1 MARPRAASS
10 ADTPKEPHAV
20 SLKGI
25 EFNKP
30 PVYQADEAYH
40 VSNSSSTCMQI
51 NKFLTPPSLSRPS
64 LSYQSPLPTANTKIS
79 PKASLSHPSTEADPQ
94 FILTPN
100 LLRYSAIPLDRLL
113 TGSSSPFPPAF
124 GSVYVGETFA
134 CTLSANNE
142 IASDETGRAVTSVR
156 IVAEMQTPSSVA
168 TLELD
173 PAGDAAQTDGL
184 QIGES
189 LQNIVRYDLK
199 EEGNHILAV
208 SVSYSETRLGQDS
221 QAASNRVRTFRKL
234 YQFVAQPC
242 LSVRTKASEL
252 PPLEVENKSLGPY
265 GKTRLLRF
273 ALEAQLENVGDGAVV
288 VKQTRLNPKAPFKS
302 QSLNWD
308 TSETESAP
316 PTLNPRDVLQVAF
329 LVEQEEGRQE
339 GLEGLQKDLK
349 RDGRATLGQ
358 LSIEWRGAMGDKGFL
373 TTGNL
378 MSRKRT

>member
-1 MARPRAASS
+1 
-10 ADTPKEPHAV
+10 
-20 SLKGI
+20 
-25 EFNKP
+25 
-30 PVYQADEAYH
+30 
-40 VSNSSSTCMQI
+40 
-51 NKFLTPPSLSRPS
+51 
-64 LSYQSPLPTANTKIS
+64 
-79 PKASLSHPSTEADPQ
+79 
-94 FILTPN
+94 
-100 LLRYSAIPLDRLL
+100 
-113 TGSSSPFPPAF
+113 
-124 GSVYVGETFA
+124 
-134 CTLSANNE
+134 
-142 IASDETGRAVTSVR
+142 
-156 IVAEMQTPSSVA
+156 MQTPSSVA
-168 TLELD
+168 TLELE
-173 PAGDAAQTDGL
+173 PSGDSAQSDGL

-189 LQNIVRYDLK
+189 LQKIVRYDLK

-208 SVSYSETRLGQDS
+208 SVSYSETRIGQDS
-221 QAASNRVRTFRKL
+221 QAASGRVRTFRKL

-288 VKQTRLNPKAPFKS
+288 VKVGISSQKQNMNPAHATFQQQTRLNPRPPFKS

-308 TSETESAP
+308 TMTLDESAVPP

-339 GLEGLQKDLK
+339 GLEALQKDLK
-349 RDGRATLGQ
+349 RDGRATMGQ

-378 MSRKRT
+378 MSRRRT

>member
-1 MARPRAASS
+1 MARPRAASG
-10 ADTPKEPHAV
+10 ADAPKEPHAV
-20 SLKGI
+20 SLK
-25 EFNKP
+25 
-30 PVYQADEAYH
+30 V
-40 VSNSSSTCMQI
+40 
-51 NKFLTPPSLSRPS
+51 LRLSRPS
-64 LSYQSPLPTANTKIS
+64 LSYQSPLPIANTKIS
-79 PKASLSHPSTEADPQ
+79 PKASLSYPSADSDAQ
-94 FILTPN
+94 FILTP
-100 LLRYSAIPLDRLL
+100 IL
-113 TGSSSPFPPAF
+113 TLPPAF

-142 IASDETGRAVTSVR
+142 ISPDDLGRVVTSVR

-168 TLELD
+168 TLDLD
-173 PAGDAAQTDGL
+173 PASDTAQTDGL
-184 QIGES
+184 DIGES
-189 LQNIVRYDLK
+189 LQKIVRYDLK

-208 SVSYSETRLGQDS
+208 SVSYTENRIGENA
-221 QAASNRVRTFRKL
+221 QAASGRVRTFRKL

-252 PPLEVENKSLGPY
+252 PPLEVDNKSLGPY

-288 VKQTRLNPKAPFKS
+288 VKQTRLNPKPPFKC

-308 TSETESAP
+308 ATTADPTAAGP

-329 LVEQEEGRQE
+329 LIEQEEGRTE
-339 GLEGLQKDLK
+339 GLETLQKDIR

>member
-10 ADTPKEPHAV
+10 AEAPKEPHAV
-20 SLKGI
+20 SLK
-25 EFNKP
+25 
-30 PVYQADEAYH
+30 V
-40 VSNSSSTCMQI
+40 
-51 NKFLTPPSLSRPS
+51 LRLSRPS

-79 PKASLSHPSTEADPQ
+79 PKASLSYPSSESDSQ
-94 FILTPN
+94 FILNP
-100 LLRYSAIPLDRLL
+100 LL
-113 TGSSSPFPPAF
+113 TLPPAF

-142 IASDETGRAVTSVR
+142 IASGDPGRVVASVR

-168 TLELD
+168 TLDLEPSD
-173 PAGDAAQTDGL
+173 DSAQSSGL
-184 QIGES
+184 QTGES
-189 LQNIVRYDLK
+189 LQKIVRYDLK

-208 SVSYSETRLGQDS
+208 SVSYSETRIGRDA
-221 QAASNRVRTFRKL
+221 QAASGRVRTFRKL

-252 PPLEVENKSLGPY
+252 PPLEVDNKSLGPY

-288 VKQTRLNPKAPFKS
+288 VKNTRLNPKSPFKS

-308 TSETESAP
+308 ATVADESAP

-329 LVEQEEGRQE
+329 LVEQKECQPE
-339 GLEGLQKDLK
+339 GLEALQKDLR

>member
-1 MARPRAASS
+1 MARPRALSG
-10 ADTPKEPHAV
+10 ADAQKEPHAV
-20 SLKGI
+20 SLK
-25 EFNKP
+25 
-30 PVYQADEAYH
+30 V
-40 VSNSSSTCMQI
+40 
-51 NKFLTPPSLSRPS
+51 LRLSRPS
-64 LSYQSPLPTANTKIS
+64 LSHQSPLPAANTKIS
-79 PKASLSHPSTEADPQ
+79 PKASLAHSSAEFDDQ
-94 FILTPN
+94 FIITPILT
-100 LLRYSAIPLDRLL
+100 L
-113 TGSSSPFPPAF
+113 PPAF

-142 IASDETGRAVTSVR
+142 MGEDDTGRSVTSVR

-168 TLELD
+168 SLELD
-173 PAGDAAQTDGL
+173 PATDSAQTEGL
-184 QIGES
+184 KIGES
-189 LQNIVRYDLK
+189 LQKIVRYDLK

-208 SVSYSETRLGQDS
+208 SVSYSETRIGQGS
-221 QAASNRVRTFRKL
+221 QAASGRVRTFRKL

-252 PPLEVENKSLGPY
+252 PPLEVDNKSLGPY

-288 VKQTRLNPKAPFKS
+288 VKQTRLAPKPPFKS

-308 TSETESAP
+308 ALDEGASVS
-316 PTLNPRDVLQVAF
+316 PTLNPRDVLQIAF
-329 LVEQEEGRQE
+329 LVEQEDGHQE
-339 GLEGLQKDLK
+339 GLEALQKDL
-349 RDGRATLGQ
+349 RREGRATLGQ